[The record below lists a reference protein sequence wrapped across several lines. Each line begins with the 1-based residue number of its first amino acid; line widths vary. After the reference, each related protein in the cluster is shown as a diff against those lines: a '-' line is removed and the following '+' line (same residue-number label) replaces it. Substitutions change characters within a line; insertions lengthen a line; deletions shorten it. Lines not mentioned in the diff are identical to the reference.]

1 MTMPRIILT
10 ATTLVLACDGRR
22 ARFLGNVGDA
32 LRPQLVLIEEM
43 ESPANPRA
51 ADQGSDRPGR
61 MSTPRGPRSAM
72 EENDWHERGEEAFVA
87 SVAARLAALAEAREA
102 NAIIICA
109 APRALAVLREELP
122 QNLRALI
129 KAELDKDYTRTPAH
143 ELARL
148 LLAA

>member
-1 MTMPRIILT
+1 MPRITLT

-22 ARFLGNVGDA
+22 ARFLGNAGDA

-43 ESPANPRA
+43 ESPANPRD

-61 MSTPRGPRSAM
+61 MGSPRGPRSAM
-72 EENDWHERGEEAFVA
+72 EETDWHERGEAQFVA
-87 SVAARLAALAEAREA
+87 SVAARLAALAEARGA
-102 NAIIICA
+102 DALVIA
-109 APRALAVLREELP
+109 SAPRALAVLRDEMP
-122 QNLRALI
+122 PHLRPLI
-129 KAELDKDYTRTPAH
+129 KAELDKDYTKTPAH

>member
-1 MTMPRIILT
+1 MPRITLT

-22 ARFLGNVGDA
+22 ARFIGNAGDA
-32 LRPQLVLIEEM
+32 IRPQLVLIEEM

-61 MSTPRGPRSAM
+61 MGTPRGPRSAM
-72 EENDWHERGEEAFVA
+72 EENDWHERGEQEFVA
-87 SVAARLAALAEAREA
+87 SVVARLASLAEARGA
-102 NAIIICA
+102 DALVIAA

-122 QNLRALI
+122 QNLRPLI
-129 KAELDKDYTRTPAH
+129 KAELDKDYTKTPAH

-148 LLAA
+148 LMAT